1 MNSTPTI
8 SRQIWCK
15 DHCSGPCMV
24 VGYKFSMYW
33 VYGKSKPFLK
43 KYLLIQNFKSVAS
56 ILYFKY
62 FCFCRRNVFNPRIW
76 PKPNRNHFMWPSWR
90 KKPCLSWGHFIMQ
103 TMSLMNLSRLN
114 GSTKE
119 SWQLQYGK
127 NLNRIEYI
135 FGIRNNHIFCYLI
148 SPLMYQN
155 SIIE

>member
-1 MNSTPTI
+1 M
-8 SRQIWCK
+8 
-15 DHCSGPCMV
+15 
-24 VGYKFSMYW
+24 VGYRFSMYW
-33 VYGKSKPFLK
+33 VVYGKSAPFK
-43 KYLLIQNFKSVAS
+43 SSSYLQNFKSVLYS
-56 ILYFKY
+56 IFFISYIFY
-62 FCFCRRNVFNPRIW
+62 FCRRNVFNPRIW

-148 SPLMYQN
+148 YPLMYQN

>member
-1 MNSTPTI
+1 MGKVNYVSKNS
-8 SRQIWCK
+8 SY
-15 DHCSGPCMV
+15 V
-24 VGYKFSMYW
+24 
-33 VYGKSKPFLK
+33 
-43 KYLLIQNFKSVAS
+43 QNFKSVAS
-56 ILYFKY
+56 ILYPIFLISY
-62 FCFCRRNVFNPRIW
+62 IFCFCRRNVFNPRIW

-135 FGIRNNHIFCYLI
+135 FGIRNNHIFCYL
-148 SPLMYQN
+148 MYQN